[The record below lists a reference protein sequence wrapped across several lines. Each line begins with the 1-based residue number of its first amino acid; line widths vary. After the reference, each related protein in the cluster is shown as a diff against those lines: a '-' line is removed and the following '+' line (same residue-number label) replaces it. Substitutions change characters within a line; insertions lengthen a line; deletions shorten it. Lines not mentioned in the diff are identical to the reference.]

1 MTTPDPVQQAI
12 AIAKIDTKVDTLF
25 KILGEHKRDLEDL
38 KARRM
43 PWGFAAAGFSCVA
56 AVATVYSVVH
66 K

>member
-38 KARRM
+38 KAKRM
-43 PWGFAAAGFSCVA
+43 PGGFAAACFSGIA
-56 AVATVYSVVH
+56 AVATVYMAVH